1 MTGDS
6 YVTPSIAMESAKM
19 VTAILDGIARGKMQ
33 SAMARELGVSIPTV
47 ARIVKELADEARR
60 RNRER
65 VEEAMMA
72 QDVRLERLYRYCI
85 DRIEKAEGFDRD
97 AIRLA
102 ILVCERQAKL
112 LGLDKVKAPGGP
124 QGRDWMTDMPD
135 SELIREAKRLN
146 IKIPERFLAPVGTAA
161 TAPDA

>member
-1 MTGDS
+1 MTGDNL
-6 YVTPSIAMESAKM
+6 VTPSIAMESARM
-19 VTAILDGIARGKMQ
+19 VTAILDGIAAGKSQ
-33 SAMARELGVSIPTV
+33 ATMARETGTSVPTV

-72 QDVRLERLYRYCI
+72 QDVRLERLYKYCI
-85 DRIEKAEGFDRD
+85 DRIETALGFDRD

-112 LGLDKVKAPGGP
+112 LGLDRVKTGGP
-124 QGRDWMTDMPD
+124 QGRDWLTSMPD
-135 SELIREAKRLN
+135 SELIREAERLN
-146 IKIPERFLAPVGTAA
+146 IKIPQRFLAGTAVPGQHA
-161 TAPDA
+161 